1 MVGGSAHKRL
11 RCHRILAVTLI
22 ISETAKCI
30 WLCTVVGPA
39 R

>member
-1 MVGGSAHKRL
+1 MGGGSARKRL

-22 ISETAKCI
+22 ISETAKNI
-30 WLCTVVGPA
+30 WLCTVVALA